1 MQLHQQEDKK
11 QCARLINDVFLYLF
25 VGEWWM
31 VNGMLMR
38 RKRGRE
44 GINFLREGLWRR
56 EMSFYSRTKFK

>member
-1 MQLHQQEDKK
+1 LQLHQQEDKK
-11 QCARLINDVFLYLF
+11 QCARLINDVFVYLF

-44 GINFLREGLWRR
+44 AALLQ
-56 EMSFYSRTKFK
+56 